1 MPRQVRTARGDLID
15 FDALVIKQQL
25 AQAPMN
31 VEVANR
37 KSFIDTQEAKKRGQ
51 RAPSAQPAAPLI
63 EPQIEEAA
71 EEIITPVPRATKTTK

>member
-1 MPRQVRTARGDLID
+1 MPRTVRTARGDLID

-37 KSFIDTQEAKKRGQ
+37 KTFIDTQEAKKRGQ
-51 RAPSAQPAAPLI
+51 RAPAPTPVPLI
-63 EPQIEEAA
+63 EQP
-71 EEIITPVPRATKTTK
+71 EEIDVIQSVPRTTKKK

>member
-37 KSFIDTQEAKKRGQ
+37 KQFIDTQEAKKRGQ
-51 RAPSAQPAAPLI
+51 RAPAQQPAVVAP
-63 EPQIEEAA
+63 EPTLVEEVVQP
-71 EEIITPVPRATKTTK
+71 IPRETTKK